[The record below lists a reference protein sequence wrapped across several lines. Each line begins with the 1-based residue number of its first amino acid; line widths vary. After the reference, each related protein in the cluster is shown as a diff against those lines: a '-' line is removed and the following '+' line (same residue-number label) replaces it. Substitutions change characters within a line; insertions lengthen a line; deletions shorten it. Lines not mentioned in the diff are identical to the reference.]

1 MTRIVMLSRAGRE
14 SLPTDLL
21 HDLEREHDLTVLQR
35 RDAPTPH
42 ETIRILADADVL
54 ATTNVTL
61 PPLTPMTLARLPR
74 LREVVL
80 YATGY
85 EHVDLPLLRSHGVSL
100 TTLPEYATR
109 AVAEH
114 ALALLLSQTTRLH
127 LANDK
132 ARGLAPDDVSLRGT
146 ELHSSTVA
154 VVGVGRIGS
163 EVARLLQ
170 ALGVSVIGVDPDPA
184 AQRTARLGG
193 IRVAPLEQALS
204 EADHAVVCASTIPG
218 APPVLDER
226 ALYSLRRGAFVCNIG
241 RPALVNRDVMR
252 QLLLDGHVRGYAV
265 DDIVASSNDPL
276 DELLITEGRLLQTA
290 HSAWWRDE
298 VLHRGARMFGEAIQ
312 AAADAAPQSVTI
324 RTAGAAR

>member
-35 RDAPTPH
+35 RDAPTLH

-61 PPLTPMTLARLPR
+61 PPLTPMMLARLPR

-184 AQRTARLGG
+184 RTAHG
-193 IRVAPLEQALS
+193 
-204 EADHAVVCASTIPG
+204 
-218 APPVLDER
+218 PPQR
-226 ALYSLRRGAFVCNIG
+226 HPG
-241 RPALVNRDVMR
+241 RPA
-252 QLLLDGHVRGYAV
+252 G
-265 DDIVASSNDPL
+265 
-276 DELLITEGRLLQTA
+276 
-290 HSAWWRDE
+290 
-298 VLHRGARMFGEAIQ
+298 
-312 AAADAAPQSVTI
+312 
-324 RTAGAAR
+324 AGAERGRPRCGLCLDYPRSATGPRRACSLLAPSWGLRVQHRPTGPREP